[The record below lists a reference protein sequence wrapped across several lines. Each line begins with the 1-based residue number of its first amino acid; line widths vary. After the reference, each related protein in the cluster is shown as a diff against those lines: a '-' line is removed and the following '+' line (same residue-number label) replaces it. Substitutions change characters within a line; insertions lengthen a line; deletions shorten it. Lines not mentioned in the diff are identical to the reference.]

1 MYADMWG
8 RHSHLASTQEA
19 QGSTLLSAKAKGG
32 ISRLGSLCLTLV
44 GRANWGPERR
54 GTDPGDWWIWWVRT
68 PDLSGR
74 SSYVW
79 GIFDGSWLRSLL
91 LPAKSPRSL
100 GLGGQELGSGS
111 EDSVVRG
118 ALMTSSLNLQT
129 RECAAFRLQVFRG

>member
-1 MYADMWG
+1 MVCADMWG
-8 RHSHLASTQEA
+8 RRSQFTSTQEA

-32 ISRLGSLCLTLV
+32 ISRPGSLCLTLV
-44 GRANWGPERR
+44 GRGNWGPERR

-79 GIFDGSWLRSLL
+79 GVLDRSWLRSLL

-100 GLGGQELGSGS
+100 GLGGQEWGSGS
-111 EDSVVRG
+111 GDSVVRG

-129 RECAAFRLQVFRG
+129 RECSAFRLQGL